1 MKLYCVRHG
10 HAELALDATGERPL
24 TDEGIEEVNKVT
36 NYMAHL
42 GLHVSHVLH
51 SKALRAVQTA
61 KILVEKIAVDTEA
74 EPLNL
79 LAPEEPV
86 YPFIELLSSWHD
98 DTLIV
103 GHMPFVSQLVSALVA
118 RNEDLNIV
126 RFTPA
131 TVVCLE
137 RYEADKWIINW
148 ILHPDLVNDQF
159 GK

>member
-10 HAELALDATGERPL
+10 LAELVPDANGERPL
-24 TDEGIEEVNKVT
+24 TEEGVAEVNKIT

-42 GLHVSHVLH
+42 GLHVSHVIH
-51 SKALRAVQTA
+51 SGALRAVQTA

-74 EPLNL
+74 EELKL
-79 LAPEEPV
+79 LLPEEPV
-86 YPFIELLSSWHD
+86 YPFIELLSTWHD
-98 DTLIV
+98 DTLLV
-103 GHMPFVSQLVSALVA
+103 GHMPFVSQLVSVLVA
-118 RNEDLNIV
+118 NNENLNIV

-137 RYEADKWIINW
+137 RYENDKWIINW